1 MQNIA
6 NEEMAAAW
14 NGVSGRAWV
23 DEQQLLDH
31 AYASIEK
38 MLVDQVAAAGA
49 RAVLDIGCGAGATT
63 LAVART
69 LSARGQATGV
79 DISDPLI
86 AVARAR
92 AQREGLPARFI
103 RADAQTHTFEPASF
117 DLMISR
123 FGVMFFDDPVAAF
136 ANLRRAATETGQLR
150 LVVFR
155 AIAENPFMTTA
166 ERAAAPLL
174 TGLPPRKPNA
184 PGQFAFAD
192 AAHVRRVLENGG
204 WSRTEL
210 APVDFECG
218 FPASDLVRFFTR
230 LGPLG
235 QVLRDADE
243 ATRQRVIVEVR
254 AAFEPFVR
262 GSEVRFTAACWLI
275 SAVARSG

>member
-31 AYASIEK
+31 AYAPIEK

-69 LSARGQATGV
+69 LGARGQATGV

-155 AIAENPFMTTA
+155 EIAENPFMTTA